1 MINNAKIL
9 EMLREATLSEEK
21 PVGLVQ
27 TDKIKGQSKDSN
39 KDYYKDVE
47 KKMSAYEK
55 ASTTSAKDS
64 IEEPKFNYEGD
75 SEKEYH
81 DDMEIR
87 NGMEMLN
94 YDRKPSEKFT
104 QRAKEAIEGSSNMG
118 NNPEW
123 ANVFPAQKGFTGPDF
138 GKNLVKTIERSKKKR
153 DAATPTFDQ
162 FGDDIEE
169 KNVGVNKTKSAYKP
183 AVTKKP
189 VAIGESVIKEADKK
203 TFTIKYW
210 LYMKDDNKEEF
221 EKEVEAETAEEAM
234 ENFKKSDLGIKARKP
249 RIVENVPPRPI
260 VRQQDN
266 PTEPRQTMK
275 RPIVRQ
281 QDNPTEPQKT
291 MKRPIVRQQDNP
303 ISESEVDPRNT
314 HFLVEKST
322 GKILFA
328 YDFTDEGPE
337 YAKDA
342 LKDTAKD
349 DIRDMD
355 RNPRDIKVM
364 TKQGL
369 IKQGIDPMNMKNWV
383 QSTSVDMEGKQI
395 NELSPSTYDSVAQA
409 GRKRGDS
416 RGQNIANTAEKLKY
430 REVNSLPFTIKTKDG
445 SIKKREKMKLEISG
459 NPDII
464 LTIGQLESPSFG
476 VEIRGNKV
484 VDAYLY
490 NDYNN
495 KIEFTKKTAINLA
508 KAVKLIT
515 GYDINPNIFPQFV
528 EEKQT
533 TTESLDM
540 NENYNKTTNESKM
553 KRIKFK
559 KPFNGVETALNVIPE
574 SYKVDNKV
582 FEMTDG
588 TEHYRVRWEGNLT
601 EGKGV
606 VLSSFHQEA
615 LNEDVSKIMH
625 LMGFKSQDTLGNL
638 KGSQRLTEDSV
649 FFDML
654 KKSKESL
661 NEAEAKPDFLDVD
674 KDGDKKEPMKK
685 AAKDAKS
692 TKKKGIQEYAPDYD
706 DPFGGEPDM
715 EPLYFDVEVDYDPK
729 KIGEYKER
737 GWLQDL
743 IVINFGGKHWSKSL
757 ELGSIVD
764 YVKDPEIKKL
774 ADTVTER
781 LLSLKKPFKAKE
793 RDLTRLFKDAKNISD
808 MIYDILGNAINDL
821 DVDWEEE
828 DEFDWHTYQKD
839 KQLESKLYRT
849 NTN

>member
-21 PVGLVQ
+21 PVGLAQ
-27 TDKIKGQSKDSN
+27 TDKIKGQSKGSN

-94 YDRKPSEKFT
+94 YDRKPSEMFT

-153 DAATPTFDQ
+153 DAATPTLDQ

-189 VAIGESVIKEADKK
+189 VAIGESVIKEGDKK

-210 LYMKDDNKEEF
+210 LYLKDDEKEEF
-221 EKEVEAETAEEAM
+221 QAKIEAETAEEAM
-234 ENFKKSDLGIKARKP
+234 EKFRQTERGKSARKP
-249 RIVENVPPRPI
+249 RIVENVPPRPK
-260 VRQQDN
+260 VKQEPN

-303 ISESEVDPRNT
+303 VSEAQTELESIKGRAKSES
-314 HFLVEKST
+314 
-322 GKILFA
+322 
-328 YDFTDEGPE
+328 
-337 YAKDA
+337 KDCGCA
-342 LKDTAKD
+342 QHVNKTAKGGYVIED
-349 DIRDMD
+349 FF
-355 RNPRDIKVM
+355 
-364 TKQGL
+364 
-369 IKQGIDPMNMKNWV
+369 
-383 QSTSVDMEGKQI
+383 
-395 NELSPSTYDSVAQA
+395 DSDKTVASYEN
-409 GRKRGDS
+409 GR
-416 RGQNIANTAEKLKY
+416 TL
-430 REVNSLPFTIKTKDG
+430 
-445 SIKKREKMKLEISG
+445 
-459 NPDII
+459 
-464 LTIGQLESPSFG
+464 
-476 VEIRGNKV
+476 
-484 VDAYLY
+484 
-490 NDYNN
+490 
-495 KIEFTKKTAINLA
+495 
-508 KAVKLIT
+508 
-515 GYDINPNIFPQFV
+515 
-528 EEKQT
+528 
-533 TTESLDM
+533 

-588 TEHYRVRWEGNLT
+588 AEHYRVRWEGNLT

-625 LMGFKSQDTLGNL
+625 LMGFKSQDTLGTL

-685 AAKDAKS
+685 AAKEANHEKS
-692 TKKKGIQEYAPDYD
+692 IEEAEMVDEGFEE
-706 DPFGGEPDM
+706 GE
-715 EPLYFDVEVDYDPK
+715 E
-729 KIGEYKER
+729 
-737 GWLQDL
+737 
-743 IVINFGGKHWSKSL
+743 
-757 ELGSIVD
+757 
-764 YVKDPEIKKL
+764 
-774 ADTVTER
+774 
-781 LLSLKKPFKAKE
+781 
-793 RDLTRLFKDAKNISD
+793 
-808 MIYDILGNAINDL
+808 
-821 DVDWEEE
+821 
-828 DEFDWHTYQKD
+828 
-839 KQLESKLYRT
+839 
-849 NTN
+849 

>member
-1 MINNAKIL
+1 
-9 EMLREATLSEEK
+9 MLREATLSEEK
-21 PVGLVQ
+21 PVGLAQ
-27 TDKIKGQSKDSN
+27 TDKIKGQSKGSN

-162 FGDDIEE
+162 FGDDIEL
-169 KNVGVNKTKSAYKP
+169 KNMGVNKTKSAYKP
-183 AVTKKP
+183 AVSKKP
-189 VAIGESVIKEADKK
+189 VAIGENVIKESKY
-203 TFTIKYW
+203 TVKYW
-210 LYMKDDNKEEF
+210 MRLKDDEKEEF
-221 EKEVEAETAEEAM
+221 SSPPIEAESEEAAIAK
-234 ENFKKSDLGIKARKP
+234 FKETPRGKQAIQKTIKAIKDDSVSESEKP
-249 RIVENVPPRPI
+249 PVKPKIKP
-260 VRQQDN
+260 
-266 PTEPRQTMK
+266 
-275 RPIVRQ
+275 
-281 QDNPTEPQKT
+281 QDNPTEPQQT

-355 RNPRDIKVM
+355 RNPRDIKIM

-369 IKQGIDPMNMKNWV
+369 IKQGIDPMDTKNWV
-383 QSTSVDMEGKQI
+383 ESASVDMGENYNKNTNESKMKGKQI
-395 NELSPSTYDSVAQA
+395 NELSPSTYDKAAQA
-409 GRKRGDS
+409 GKDRGDS
-416 RGQNIANTAEKLKY
+416 RGQKIASTAEELKY
-430 REVNSLPFTIKTKDG
+430 REANALSYMAMILSSGRQIG
-445 SIKKREKMKLEISG
+445 GGNMELSIIG
-459 NPDII
+459 NPADTLNI
-464 LTIGQLESPSFG
+464 LQKKFPAFFVRIKN
-476 VEIRGNKV
+476 NKV
-484 VDAYLY
+484 VEAGSADTGDNL
-490 NDYNN
+490 
-495 KIEFTKKTAINLA
+495 EFTKKTAVNLA

-515 GYDINPNIFPQFV
+515 GYDISPNIFPQFV
-528 EEKQT
+528 EEKQI
-533 TTESLDM
+533 
-540 NENYNKTTNESKM
+540 KNESKM

-654 KKSKESL
+654 KKSKQSL
-661 NEAEAKPDFLDVD
+661 NEAEAKPDFLDLD
-674 KDGDKKEPMKK
+674 KDGDKTEPMKK
-685 AAKDAKS
+685 AAKEADHEKS
-692 TKKKGIQEYAPDYD
+692 IEEADVAA
-706 DPFGGEPDM
+706 GGVEPQQN
-715 EPLYFDVEVDYDPK
+715 LKSDVETLFNTLSKNSNLVN
-729 KIGEYKER
+729 KINKINRNYKNR
-737 GWLQDL
+737 NSRRYCQT
-743 IVINFGGKHWSKSL
+743 F
-757 ELGSIVD
+757 
-764 YVKDPEIKKL
+764 
-774 ADTVTER
+774 
-781 LLSLKKPFKAKE
+781 
-793 RDLTRLFKDAKNISD
+793 
-808 MIYDILGNAINDL
+808 
-821 DVDWEEE
+821 
-828 DEFDWHTYQKD
+828 
-839 KQLESKLYRT
+839 ESSCRT
-849 NTN
+849 N